1 MNDIN
6 EQAAEKIVEL
16 GALLLEV
23 LEKDPFIIS
32 SINGDYNCYYCGCW
46 DVDGKK
52 HYDGCLYVR
61 IRKVIGFKPDA

>member
-23 LEKDPFIIS
+23 LKKRPFIPS
-32 SINGDYNCYYCGCW
+32 ECGGDLCCYYCG
-46 DVDGKK
+46 
-52 HYDGCLYVR
+52 HYDMDMIEHDDDCLYMR
-61 IRKVIGFKPDA
+61 IKEAV